1 MNIDN
6 LKCFVLVAENKSFA
20 RTAEMLYLSQPAIT
34 KQINALEKE
43 LGVTLFIRSTRHVE
57 LTPAGM
63 SFYKD
68 AKEIVLKTQIA
79 VGRLQKQNNNS
90 DTIYIGISNPVSL
103 PYLSPI
109 LRRYHEQFPTI
120 YPIVETPGFKIV
132 LNLFLENKIDIL
144 FYYKE
149 NMSKHQNISF
159 LELERDYLTCLMPH
173 DHPFVNKEY
182 ITLEDL
188 KNESIIACNPLNA
201 PNSIFHFQKKLLKAH
216 CQEKILYC
224 ENIEAAHCM
233 VSARLGLSILPS
245 LLTVNSPEFVSIPLK
260 DKEPL
265 SFGVFY
271 HKKNTKACLKSFIE
285 CLKGAVTK

>member
-6 LKCFVLVAENKSFA
+6 LKCFVLVAENRSFA
-20 RTAEMLYLSQPAIT
+20 RTAETLYLSQPAVT

-68 AKEIVLKTQIA
+68 AKDIVLKTQIA
-79 VGRLQKQNNNS
+79 VERLQRQNTNS
-90 DTIYIGISNPVSL
+90 DTIYIGMSNSVSL
-103 PYLSPI
+103 SYLSPI
-109 LRRYHEQFPTI
+109 LAKFHKQFPNI

-149 NMSKHQNISF
+149 NMSKHQNISY
-159 LELERDYLTCLMPH
+159 LELERDYLTCLMPNN
-173 DHPFVNKEY
+173 HPFTNKEY

-201 PNSIFHFQKKLLKAH
+201 PHSTFHFQKALLKAH
-216 CQEKILYC
+216 PQDKIFYC
-224 ENIEAAHCM
+224 ENIEVAHCM
-233 VSARLGLSILPS
+233 VSAGLGISILPN
-245 LLTVNSPEFVSIPLK
+245 LLTMKSSEFVSIPLK
-260 DKEPL
+260 DKNSL
-265 SFGVFY
+265 SFGIFY
-271 HKKNTKACLKSFIE
+271 HKKNTNTCLKNFID
-285 CLKGAVTK
+285 CLKF